1 MAFGQRQ
8 IFATD
13 FKPDVA
19 IGLDLPFNAN
29 GVFRSTYQTKDA
41 VKVNLVN
48 YLLTNPGERI
58 GNPGF
63 GAGLRNFIFEQITD
77 DNLEF
82 LEEKLQEDIN
92 NNIPNI
98 NLQNLVV
105 NGTPDLNTINVQIT
119 YGIAQ
124 TGITDNV
131 ELTFSS

>member
-19 IGLDLPFNAN
+19 IGVDLPFNAE

-48 YLLTNPGERI
+48 YLLTNPGERV
-58 GNPGF
+58 GNPSF
-63 GAGLRNFIFEQITD
+63 GAGLRNFVFEQITD

-82 LEEKLQEDIN
+82 LEDKLQEDIN

-98 NLQNLVV
+98 NLQSVV
-105 NGTPDLNTINVQIT
+105 VTGTPDLNTITVAID
-119 YGIAQ
+119 YSIAQ

-131 ELTFSS
+131 ELTFS

>member
-19 IGLDLPFNAN
+19 IGVDLPFNAN
-29 GVFRSTYQTKDA
+29 GVFRSTYESKDA

-58 GNPGF
+58 GNPDF
-63 GAGLRNFIFEQITD
+63 GAGLRAFVFEQITEG
-77 DNLEF
+77 NLDF
-82 LEEKLQEDIN
+82 LEDKIEEDIR
-92 NNIPNI
+92 NNIPNVD
-98 NLQNLVV
+98 LQNV
-105 NGTPDLNTINVQIT
+105 NVTSDPDMNQIT
-119 YGIAQ
+119 LSLFYSIAR

-131 ELTFSS
+131 DVTFS

>member
-13 FKPDVA
+13 FQPDVA

-29 GVFRSTYQTKDA
+29 GVFRSTYQSKDA

-58 GNPGF
+58 ANPEF
-63 GAGLRNFIFEQITD
+63 GAGLRNFVFDQIAD
-77 DNLEF
+77 ENLEF
-82 LEEKLQEDIN
+82 LEDKISEDIE

-98 NLQNLVV
+98 NLQNVTV
-105 NGTPDLNTINVQIT
+105 SGTPDLNTVIIGIQ
-119 YGIAQ
+119 YSIAQ

-131 ELTFSS
+131 ELTFS

>member
-29 GVFRSTYQTKDA
+29 GVFRSTYQSKDA

-58 GNPGF
+58 GNPSF
-63 GAGLRNFIFEQITD
+63 GAGLRNFVFEQITD

-82 LEEKLQEDIN
+82 LEDKLQEDIN

-98 NLQNLVV
+98 NLQNVV
-105 NGTPDLNTINVQIT
+105 VTGTPDLNTITVAID
-119 YGIAQ
+119 YSIAQ

-131 ELTFSS
+131 ELTFS

>member
-29 GVFRSTYQTKDA
+29 GVFRSTYQSKDA
-41 VKVNLVN
+41 IKVNLVN

-58 GNPGF
+58 GNPSF
-63 GAGLRNFIFEQITD
+63 GAGLRNFVFEQITD

-82 LEEKLQEDIN
+82 LEDKLQEDIN

-98 NLQNLVV
+98 NLQNVV
-105 NGTPDLNTINVQIT
+105 VTGTPDLNTITVAID
-119 YGIAQ
+119 YSIAQ

-131 ELTFSS
+131 ELTFS